1 MKQFFRFI
9 WLVFYI
15 PVFIL
20 ECIILFFTFI
30 TYPFV
35 GAFYFVKTGDVEN
48 TPYEPIT
55 PMLYIDKMYKKLLT
69 KIENKKENKP

>member
-1 MKQFFRFI
+1 MEQFFRFI

-20 ECIILFFTFI
+20 ECIIFLLTII

-35 GAFYFVKTGDVEN
+35 GAFYFVKTGDVEK
-48 TPYEPIT
+48 TPYDPMTPI
-55 PMLYIDKMYKKLLT
+55 LYVDKMYKKLLL
-69 KIENKKENKP
+69 KVENR